1 MAYHYELR
9 LSGEGGQGLVLA
21 GKILAEAAAVYDE
34 KNATQSQSY
43 GPEVRGGA
51 SKSEVII
58 ADGEIDYP
66 KAEDLDLLLA
76 LTQESFDK
84 YHKDLRAGGFL
95 VVDSEAVTRL
105 PDVSKWK
112 LVQVPFEKL
121 AREQLGKS
129 IVANIVAIGVI
140 VGLSGVVTEQAAEQ
154 AILARPA
161 RHGRPESGGIPARAR
176 GGAAGLG
183 LSSYEADAE
192 GHSGADKVSRTDFG
206 HIGRRKPFSVPDT
219 FSGPE
224 PDFGQESGLIGVI

>member
-34 KNATQSQSY
+34 KNATHSQSY
-43 GPEVRGGA
+43 GPEARGGA

-84 YHKDLRAGGFL
+84 YHKHLREGGFR
-95 VVDSEAVTRL
+95 VVGSEAVTRL

-112 LVQVPFEKL
+112 LVRVPFEKL

-140 VGLSGVVTEQAAEQ
+140 FGFSGGVTEQPPQQE
-154 AILARPA
+154 IL
-161 RHGRPESGGIPARAR
+161 G
-176 GGAAGLG
+176 
-183 LSSYEADAE
+183 
-192 GHSGADKVSRTDFG
+192 
-206 HIGRRKPFSVPDT
+206 
-219 FSGPE
+219 
-224 PDFGQESGLIGVI
+224 

>member
-1 MAYHYELR
+1 M
-9 LSGEGGQGLVLA
+9 
-21 GKILAEAAAVYDE
+21 
-34 KNATQSQSY
+34 
-43 GPEVRGGA
+43 
-51 SKSEVII
+51 II

-76 LTQESFDK
+76 LTQEAFDK

-112 LVQVPFEKL
+112 LVRVPFEKL

-154 AILARPA
+154 AILRVP
-161 RHGRPESGGIPARAR
+161 HGTEDLNRAAFR
-176 GGAAGLG
+176 LG
-183 LSSYEADAE
+183 LEAAQQ
-192 GHSGADKVSRTDFG
+192 VSA
-206 HIGRRKPFSVPDT
+206 
-219 FSGPE
+219 
-224 PDFGQESGLIGVI
+224 